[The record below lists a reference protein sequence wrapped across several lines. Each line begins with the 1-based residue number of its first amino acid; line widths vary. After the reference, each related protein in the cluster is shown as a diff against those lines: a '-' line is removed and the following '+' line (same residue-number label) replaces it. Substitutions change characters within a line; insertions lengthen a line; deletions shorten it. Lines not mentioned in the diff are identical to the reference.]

1 MIEWKVGDVIR
12 IKRAF
17 DFDAVGTDVNVK
29 IAIGVGQTFTV
40 TDVSGDS
47 LIVELNVSGVFD
59 ATITTTWS
67 IALIDEDAIEF
78 LRPLEEEP
86 PVDPP
91 TGGGPMEYQRYS
103 AATIRK
109 TTKRPEVFLYQ
120 GALKSIDAYDGSVD
134 GWYGAGSETAVKEF
148 QTKNSLAPV
157 DGVIGK
163 GTATEVI
170 TQATSFV
177 PDLNYRIMS
186 VIAYYEVGNRQDA
199 FGMAENDIGDNAGA
213 NYGIFQCN
221 SLGSCAYMLRL
232 GGRDDL
238 AAVYN
243 STDKAV
249 VNPTIKDWFGSAEGI
264 QTQVKYFEENTLTGA
279 MRELRE
285 FALFDA
291 WENDDAKK
299 TWWERAVLLF
309 CDSRIQN
316 GTMWSGSRRPFWKDL
331 EGADGRPASQNIP
344 ELFYGTWWDEVLGRY
359 IKYEDFKTMWWAEFA
374 PQNQDIKKTTLQ
386 VCKDLVSNTIPASD
400 PSAQLMLL
408 AQTRSRS
415 SAPTWW
421 YQAVSSRR
429 VTDATGTSESHPSGV
444 VNGAKLKLLEDYA
457 L

>member
-1 MIEWKVGDVIR
+1 MIEWRVGDVIR

-29 IAIGVGQTFTV
+29 IAVGVGQTFTV
-40 TDVSGDS
+40 TELSGDD
-47 LIVELNVSGVFD
+47 LVVEFTVSGVFT
-59 ATITTTWS
+59 ATVTTTWNIS
-67 IALIDEDAIEF
+67 LIDENAIEL
-78 LRPLEEEP
+78 LRPLEEDP
-86 PVDPP
+86 PVEPP

-103 AATIRK
+103 TAMIRK

-120 GALKSIDAYDGSVD
+120 GALKSIAAYDGSVD

-148 QTKNSLAPV
+148 QTKNNLEPV

-163 GTATEVI
+163 GTATELI

-186 VIAYYEVGNRQDA
+186 LIAYYEVGNRQDA

-285 FALFDA
+285 FALFDG
-291 WENDDAKK
+291 WENDESKK
-299 TWWERAVLLF
+299 VWWERAVLLF

-331 EGADGRPASQNIP
+331 EGAAGRPVSQNIP

-359 IKYEDFKTMWWAEFA
+359 IKYEDFKTMWWAEYA
-374 PQNQDIKKTTLQ
+374 RQNQDIKKTTLQ

-429 VTDATGTSESHPSGV
+429 VTDAMGTSEAHPSGV